1 MSRRSFS
8 GDRSG
13 ATAIELAFC
22 LPILLTLVVGI
33 FQFGWTQHQVSS
45 IRYAMQRA
53 SRALMLNPD
62 LTEAQVQ
69 TMVTSRLSST
79 ANIDV
84 EVDLTK
90 TNTANGRLAT
100 LETTYVAAFGVPN
113 LLQFSIPFEMSVTT
127 ALRPI

>member
-1 MSRRSFS
+1 MFRRSFRR
-8 GDRSG
+8 DRSG

-69 TMVTSRLSST
+69 AMVTNRLSST

-90 TNTANGRLAT
+90 TTTANGRLAT

>member
-1 MSRRSFS
+1 MFRRSFRR
-8 GDRSG
+8 DRSG

-69 TMVTSRLSST
+69 AMVTNRLTST

-100 LETTYVAAFGVPN
+100 LETTYVAAFGVPS
-113 LLQFSIPFEMSVTT
+113 LLQFRIPFEMRVTT

>member
-1 MSRRSFS
+1 MSRRRFS

-100 LETTYVAAFGVPN
+100 LETAYVAAFGVPS
-113 LLQFSIPFEMSVTT
+113 LLQFHIPFEMRVTT